1 MAIAI
6 FSALRKPC
14 TTAVSLAC
22 AFGAHT
28 AFADTW
34 PSHPIRIMVPYAA
47 SGGVDLIARV
57 TAKGLTQALGV
68 GVVVENKPGGATNIA
83 ADLVSRAAPDGYTL
97 FTPSRANAVNAT
109 LYKKLNFDIQK
120 SFAPISILSDTPNIL
135 VINPSVPAK
144 TVAELIALA
153 KAQPGKLTFASA
165 GLAGSTHLAGEL
177 FKSMTGVNIVHVPY
191 RGGGPAALDLIA
203 GRVTMYFATMPS
215 VMAYIK
221 SGQLRALAV
230 TSLKRSSAAP
240 QYPTLDEL
248 GLKGYRETAWTGL
261 MAPAGTPPAVIE
273 RLHTEIV
280 KVLNQPEVKNLL
292 RTEGT
297 EVVADT
303 PAEFAAFLKQD
314 IDRTAK
320 LIATAH
326 ITVE

>member
-1 MAIAI
+1 MAFAI
-6 FSALRKPC
+6 LPALRKPC
-14 TTAVSLAC
+14 VAAASLVCAVM
-22 AFGAHT
+22 AHT
-28 AFADTW
+28 ASADTW
-34 PSHPIRIMVPYAA
+34 PSHPIRILVPYAA
-47 SGGVDLIARV
+47 SGGVDFVVRV
-57 TAKGLTQALGV
+57 AAKGLTQALGV

-83 ADLVSRAAPDGYTL
+83 ADVVARSAPDGYTL
-97 FTPSRANAVNAT
+97 FASSRANAVNAT
-109 LYKKLNFDIQK
+109 LYKKLNFDIQT
-120 SFAPISILSDTPNIL
+120 SFAPITVLSGTPNIL
-135 VINPSVPAK
+135 VVYPGVPAK

-153 KAQPGKLTFASA
+153 KSQPGKLTFASA

-177 FKSMTGVNIVHVPY
+177 FKSMAGVDIVHVPY

-215 VMAYIK
+215 VMAYIH

-261 MAPAGTPPAVIE
+261 MAPAGTPPAVIQ
-273 RLHTEIV
+273 RLNTELV
-280 KVLNQPEVKNLL
+280 KVLNQPETKKLL
-292 RTEGT
+292 RDQGT
-297 EVVADT
+297 EVVGNS

-320 LIATAH
+320 LIETAH